1 MSLVD
6 DAPHPTDIALQELGA
21 DRPDADQNQHDERP
35 EPQPESDRT
44 PDDNEAA
51 DGDIEMAPVST
62 AEPDTPASPAEDPA
76 ATDSGKENIK
86 EEKENGH
93 SARDAGGV
101 KKILKSGVFGGQC
114 ATRKRCVGRAAR
126 RPSVR
131 KHAFSILFTP

>member
-6 DAPHPTDIALQELGA
+6 DEPHPTDIALQKLGE
-21 DRPDADQNQHDERP
+21 RPADADVPADHDERP
-35 EPQPESDRT
+35 DPQPAPEPDRT
-44 PDDNEAA
+44 SDDHDTTDAA
-51 DGDIEMAPVST
+51 DGDIEMTTST
-62 AEPDTPASPAEDPA
+62 DNADTPAENPA

-114 ATRKRCVGRAAR
+114 AEQNAM
-126 RPSVR
+126 
-131 KHAFSILFTP
+131 